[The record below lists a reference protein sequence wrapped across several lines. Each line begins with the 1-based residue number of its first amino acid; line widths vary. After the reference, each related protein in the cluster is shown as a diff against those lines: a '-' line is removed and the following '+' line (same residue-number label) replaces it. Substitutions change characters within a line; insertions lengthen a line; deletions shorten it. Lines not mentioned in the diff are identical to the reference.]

1 MLFHTPQKFIIDR
14 VLQHCFCKYTGH
26 CLFQKNE
33 NESSGTS
40 ESGMKN
46 WILQYVD
53 QSSSEESSDETGTNK
68 EDTDPVSF
76 TCSLTQEH
84 AFMQN

>member
-1 MLFHTPQKFIIDR
+1 
-14 VLQHCFCKYTGH
+14 
-26 CLFQKNE
+26 
-33 NESSGTS
+33 
-40 ESGMKN
+40 MKN